1 MLKITNLNIDS
12 GSVSI
17 LEDINLEINSGEVH
31 AILGPSCSG
40 KSTLVNSIIGH
51 PELQISSG
59 KIHFKRRLLNNLD
72 TASRSRL
79 GIFLSLQY
87 PPEILGTN
95 NLQLTLDVL
104 KFRKDD
110 REITDL
116 IGDYKN
122 LVKKFELGS
131 EWNKRE
137 FNQGSIGE
145 KKKNEL
151 VQMNLINPSLLILD
165 EIDVDVNEDD
175 LKSITENI
183 NTFLQQKGKAC
194 IIVAQDPKILE
205 TIKPTHVHVI
215 VNGKIVKSGDNKII
229 KRITRNG
236 YREFS

>member
-1 MLKITNLNIDS
+1 MLKITNLNVDS
-12 GSVSI
+12 GQLTI
-17 LEDINLEINSGEVH
+17 LEDINLEINSGEIH

-40 KSTLVNSIIGH
+40 KSTLAYSILGH

-59 KIHFKRRLLNNLD
+59 KIHFKRKLLNNLD
-72 TASRSRL
+72 TSSRSKL

-87 PPEILGTN
+87 PPEILGTS
-95 NLQLTLDVL
+95 NLQLTRDILRL
-104 KFRKDD
+104 RKDS
-110 REITDL
+110 RESTDI
-116 IGDYKN
+116 IGDYKK
-122 LVKKFELGS
+122 LIKEFELGS
-131 EWNKRE
+131 EWNNRE

-151 VQMNLINPSLLILD
+151 VQMNLLNPSLLILD
-165 EIDVDVNEDD
+165 ELDVDVEEDN
-175 LKSITENI
+175 LKSMTENV
-183 NTFLQQKGKAC
+183 NEFLKQKGKAC
-194 IIVAQDPKILE
+194 IIIAQDPKILE